1 MASLRENL
9 MNARTRWLTI
19 ATLLSGVVALV
30 GAVLLISTITAF
42 AAETTVPHI
51 VLVSAEGIAIAGV
64 VLSTLFATLL
74 ARKSRHR

>member
-9 MNARTRWLTI
+9 MNARTRCLTI
-19 ATLLSGVVALV
+19 ATLLSVVVALV

-42 AAETTVPHI
+42 AAETTVRPI
-51 VLVSAEGIAIAGV
+51 ILVSAEGIAIAGV
-64 VLSTLFATLL
+64 VLSTLFANLL